1 MKSRIYDRI
10 FFKLKRKLKKKKKS
24 IHVQWESYSRIFF
37 SKIHVQRFI
46 LQNDFVIALIG
57 GLSVDYRWD

>member
-1 MKSRIYDRI
+1 MYNGKVTRE
-10 FFKLKRKLKKKKKS
+10 F
-24 IHVQWESYSRIFF
+24 FF
-37 SKIHVQRFI
+37 SKMHVQRFI

>member
-10 FFKLKRKLKKKKKS
+10 FFKLKRKIKKKKKAS
-24 IHVQWESYSRIFF
+24 MYNGKVTREIFF
-37 SKIHVQRFI
+37 SKMHVQRFI

-57 GLSVDYRWD
+57 GLR